1 MKRWQDPSWV
11 EEMRLELDFNLMMAP
26 PLDPGAGI
34 IEEEIKALIPRFQE
48 IHQDLSKKRIED
60 QLPFLTIPFHPSL
73 VQEIRKYTRQVKGW
87 VENFVV
93 LGIGGSALGTRAL
106 QTALNHPHYNLLSR
120 TMRKGF
126 SRLFVCDNVDPDGFK
141 ALLDMIDIRKTLF
154 NVISKSGG
162 TAETISQF
170 LIVREILKR
179 RLGNRKEADHLVIT
193 TDPAK
198 GILRK
203 IAQEEQIANFSI
215 PPLLGGRFSVL
226 SAVGLLP
233 AAMVGIDISELL
245 AGAREMEQ
253 RCRTEEVLHNPAY
266 LGAALAYLAY
276 QKKQKTIRVFMPYVD
291 ALKGVGE
298 WFVQLWAESLGKR
311 LNQQGREVWIG
322 QTPIVALGATD
333 QHSQLQLFMEGPPDK
348 VLTLVGVKNYSGMQP
363 IPKMYPEAEALAYLG
378 GHSLNELIQVEL
390 QATRTSLA
398 KSGRPSLLITL
409 SRINPFTVGQLLFLL
424 ELETYL
430 CGQLLNIDPLDQ
442 PGVEQGKAL
451 AYALLG
457 RKGFEDRIQDWGPFL
472 KSAGKFK
479 L

>member
-1 MKRWQDPSWV
+1 MKRWQDPSWA

-34 IEEEIKALIPRFQE
+34 KEEEIKALIPRFRE
-48 IHQDLSKKRIED
+48 IHQDLSKKRTED

-170 LIVREILKR
+170 LIVREILKK

-203 IAQEEQIANFSI
+203 IALEEQIASFSI

-253 RCRTEEVLHNPAY
+253 RCRPEEVLRNPAY
-266 LGAALAYLAY
+266 LCAALAYLAY
-276 QKKQKTIRVFMPYVD
+276 QQKQKAIRVFMPYVD

-311 LNQQGREVWIG
+311 FNQQGREVWVG

-333 QHSQLQLFMEGPPDK
+333 QHSQLQLYMEGPPDK

-378 GHSLNELIQVEL
+378 GHSLNELIQAEL
-390 QATRTSLA
+390 QATRMSLA
-398 KSGRPSLLITL
+398 KNGRPSLLITL
-409 SRINPFTVGQLLFLL
+409 PRINPFTVGQLLFLL

-457 RKGFEDRIQDWGPFL
+457 RKGFENQIQGWEPFM
-472 KSAGKFK
+472 KSEGKYK
-479 L
+479 R

>member
-1 MKRWQDPSWV
+1 MKRWQDPGWV
-11 EEMRLELDFNLMMAP
+11 EEMKLELDFNLMMAP

-34 IEEEIKALIPRFQE
+34 REEEIKALIPRVRE
-48 IHQDLSKKRIED
+48 IHQDLYKKRAEA

-73 VQEIRKYTRQVKGW
+73 VQEIKKYTRQVKGW

-93 LGIGGSALGTRAL
+93 LGIGGSALGARAL
-106 QTALNHPHYNLLSR
+106 QTALNHPHHNLQSR

-141 ALLDMIDIRKTLF
+141 ALLDTIDIRKTLF

-162 TAETISQF
+162 TAETMSQF
-170 LIVREILKR
+170 LIVREILKK

-193 TDPAK
+193 TDPTK
-198 GILRK
+198 GILRQ
-203 IAQEEQIANFSI
+203 IARDEQIASFSI

-253 RCRTEEVLHNPAY
+253 RCGSEEVLHNPAY
-266 LGAALAYLAY
+266 LCAALAYLAY

-311 LNQQGREVWIG
+311 FNQQGQEVWVG

-333 QHSQLQLFMEGPPDK
+333 QHSQLQLYMEGPPDK
-348 VLTLVGVKNYSGMQP
+348 VLTLVSVKNYAGMQP
-363 IPKMYPEAEALAYLG
+363 IPKMYPEIEALAYLG
-378 GHSLNELIQVEL
+378 GHSLNELIQAEL
-390 QATRTSLA
+390 QATRMSLA
-398 KSGRPSLLITL
+398 KNGRPSLLITL
-409 SRINPFTVGQLLFLL
+409 PRVNPFTVGQLLFLL
-424 ELETYL
+424 ELETYFG
-430 CGQLLNIDPLDQ
+430 GQLLNIDPLDQ
-442 PGVEQGKAL
+442 PGVEQGKL
-451 AYALLG
+451 LTFALLG
-457 RKGFEDRIQDWGPFL
+457 RKGFEDQIQDWGPFL
-472 KSAGKFK
+472 KSEGKYK

>member
-11 EEMRLELDFNLMMAP
+11 EEMKLELDFNLMMAP
-26 PLDPGAGI
+26 PLDPGSGI
-34 IEEEIKALIPRFQE
+34 VDQDIQDLVPLFRE
-48 IHQDLSKKRIED
+48 IHQGLSNQRTAG

-73 VQEIRKYTRQVKGW
+73 VQEIKKYARQVKGW

-93 LGIGGSALGTRAL
+93 LGIGGSALGARAL
-106 QTALNHPHYNLLSR
+106 QTALNHPYHNLLSR

-126 SRLFVCDNVDPDGFK
+126 PRLFVLDNVDPDGFK
-141 ALLDMIDIRKTLF
+141 ALVDMIDVRKTLF

-162 TAETISQF
+162 TAETMSQF
-170 LIVREILKR
+170 LIVREILKK
-179 RLGNRKEADHLVIT
+179 RLGNRKETDHLAIT
-193 TDPAK
+193 TDPVK

-203 IAQEEQIANFSI
+203 IAQEEQIASFSI

-253 RCRTEEVLHNPAY
+253 RCRFEEVLQNPAY
-266 LGAALAYLAY
+266 LCAALAYLAF
-276 QKKQKTIRVFMPYVD
+276 QKKQKSIRVFMPYVD

-311 LNQQGREVWIG
+311 FNQKGQEVWVG

-333 QHSQLQLFMEGPPDK
+333 QHSQLQLYMEGPPDK
-348 VLTLVGVKNYSGMQP
+348 VLTLVGVRNYTGMQP

-378 GHSLNELIQVEL
+378 GHSLNELIQAEL
-390 QATRTSLA
+390 QATRMSLA
-398 KSGRPSLLITL
+398 KNGRPSLLITL
-409 SRINPFTVGQLLFLL
+409 PRINPFTVGQLLFLL

-430 CGQLLNIDPLDQ
+430 CGQLLSIDPLDQ
-442 PGVEQGKAL
+442 PGVEQGKVL

-457 RKGFEDRIQDWGPFL
+457 RKGFENQVQGWDPFMISEAQY
-472 KSAGKFK
+472 KR
-479 L
+479 

>member
-1 MKRWQDPSWV
+1 MKRWQDPRWA

-26 PLDPGAGI
+26 PLDPGVGI

-193 TDPAK
+193 TDPVK

-311 LNQQGREVWIG
+311 FNQQGREVWVG

-333 QHSQLQLFMEGPPDK
+333 QHSQLQLYMEGPPDK

-409 SRINPFTVGQLLFLL
+409 PRINPFTVGQLLFLL

-451 AYALLG
+451 AYALLS
-457 RKGFEDRIQDWGPFL
+457 RNGFEDRIQDWGPFL
-472 KSAGKFK
+472 KNEGKYK

>member
-1 MKRWQDPSWV
+1 MK
-11 EEMRLELDFNLMMAP
+11 LEVDFNLMMAP

-34 IEEEIKALIPRFQE
+34 TEEEIKALVPRFKG
-48 IHQDLSKKRIED
+48 IHQDLSKKKTED
-60 QLPFLTIPFHPSL
+60 QLPFLTIPYHPSL
-73 VQEIRKYTRQVKGW
+73 VQEVKKYTRQVKGW

-93 LGIGGSALGTRAL
+93 LGIGGSALGARAL
-106 QTALNHPHYNLLSR
+106 QTALNHPYHNLLSR

-126 SRLFVCDNVDPDGFK
+126 PRLFVCDNIDPDGFK
-141 ALLDMIDIRKTLF
+141 ALLDLIDIRKTLF

-162 TAETISQF
+162 TAETMSQF
-170 LIVREILKR
+170 LIVREILKK
-179 RLGNRKEADHLVIT
+179 RLGNRKEADHLVMT

-198 GILRK
+198 GILRQ
-203 IAQEEQIANFSI
+203 IARDEQIASFSI

-233 AAMVGIDISELL
+233 AAMVGIDLSELL

-253 RCRTEEVLHNPAY
+253 RCRAEEVLQNPAY

-291 ALKGVGE
+291 ALRGVGE

-311 LNQQGREVWIG
+311 FNQQGQEIWVG
-322 QTPIVALGATD
+322 QTPLVALGATD
-333 QHSQLQLFMEGPPDK
+333 QHSQLQLYMEGPADK
-348 VLTLVGVKNYSGMQP
+348 VLTLVGVRNFAGLQP
-363 IPKMYPEAEALAYLG
+363 IPKMYPEAESLAYLG
-378 GHSLNELIQVEL
+378 GHSLNELIQAEL
-390 QATRTSLA
+390 QATRMSLA
-398 KSGRPSLLITL
+398 KNSRPSLLITL
-409 SRINPFTVGQLLFLL
+409 PRINPFTVGQLLFLL

-442 PGVEQGKAL
+442 PGVEQGKTL
-451 AYALLG
+451 TCALLG
-457 RKGFEDRIQDWGPFL
+457 RKGFEDQIQGWEPL
-472 KSAGKFK
+472 MKSEGKYK